1 MLTSLFSFI
10 NFIFLNFLKFK
21 KDFNVINQSIQ
32 EFHIHIDLKILE
44 NLFS

>member
-21 KDFNVINQSIQ
+21 KDFNQSIQ

-44 NLFS
+44 NSFS